1 MMFKRGDLVTI
12 NATNLACQGTPF
24 GAMGIVMGTCEEWRT
39 VKVFVCGKVYEPFY
53 CRELTLVRTTKPPI
67 PSKRTKDSRDTAL
80 IEIDYIAPD
89 RADRYI
95 PTL

>member
-1 MMFKRGDLVTI
+1 MFKRGDLVTI
-12 NATNLACQGTPF
+12 KATNLACQGTPF
-24 GAMGIVMGTCEEWRT
+24 GAMGIVTGICEEWRT
-39 VKVFVCGKVYEPFY
+39 VKVYVRGKVHEPFIA
-53 CRELTLVRTTKPPI
+53 VSSPWSATTKTPI

>member
-1 MMFKRGDLVTI
+1 
-12 NATNLACQGTPF
+12 
-24 GAMGIVMGTCEEWRT
+24 
-39 VKVFVCGKVYEPFY
+39 VKNG
-53 CRELTLVRTTKPPI
+53 ELLKYLSVERFMSLFIAVSSAWSATTKPPI
-67 PSKRTKDSRDTAL
+67 PSKRTKDSRDTTL